1 MKLKQQVFRRIQP
14 IAQNY
19 RLFKWLAIIQFL
31 ISAVMPVVWPDL
43 DTILWLVSF
52 TLFAFWLANYAL
64 LRMAFLH
71 NPDQK
76 GLSGWINRMWENLLF
91 LSWLGLLIAIVIL
104 FIKLAI
110 FKVA

>member
-1 MKLKQQVFRRIQP
+1 M
-14 IAQNY
+14 ASSY
-19 RLFKWLAIIQFL
+19 RVFKWLAIVQLLVTVAMPL
-31 ISAVMPVVWPDL
+31 IWPEL

-64 LRMAFLH
+64 VRMAFLH

-91 LSWLGLLIAIVIL
+91 LSWLGLLISIVIL
-104 FIKLAI
+104 FIKLAA
-110 FKVA
+110 FKLS